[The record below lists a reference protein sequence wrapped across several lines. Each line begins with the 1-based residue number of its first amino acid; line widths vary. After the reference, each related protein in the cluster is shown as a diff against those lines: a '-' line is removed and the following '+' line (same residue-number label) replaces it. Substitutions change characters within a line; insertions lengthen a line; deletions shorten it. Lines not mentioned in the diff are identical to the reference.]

1 MKRTDIMRL
10 PAAERETKLAELQL
24 ELMKLRTKQATG
36 ATQKDSGRIRAAR
49 KGIARLLTSQR
60 SSGGK
65 GKQ

>member
-1 MKRTDIMRL
+1 MKRTDIMKL
-10 PAAERETKLAELQL
+10 PAPERATKLTELEL

-49 KGIARLLTSQR
+49 KAIARLLTAQ
-60 SSGGK
+60 GGK